1 MSQHLWP
8 VAGTFLACVDDDV
21 IVLNLAA
28 DRYDGLLDAG
38 DRIRLDDNG
47 ALQIVD
53 DDIAAELIAGG
64 IATTAQPLSRNPRP
78 VAARRELQSDPAP
91 AGRDVLRA
99 AISLITATLRFRG
112 RSLLSLVTFQH
123 RLHGPEAISEARL
136 GELVGAARVA
146 RPWIPFEGECLQRS
160 FLLRAHLAA
169 QGVATDWV
177 FGVATWPFAAHCW
190 LQIGDLVVG
199 DRLSRVSRFTPI
211 MRV

>member
-1 MSQHLWP
+1 MSKQLWP
-8 VAGTFLACVDDDV
+8 AEGVFLACVDDDV

-47 ALQIVD
+47 ALHIVD
-53 DDIAAELIAGG
+53 ADIAAELIAGR
-64 IATTAQPLSRNPRP
+64 IATAAQPLSRNPRP

-99 AISLITATLRFRG
+99 AISLLTATLRFRG
-112 RSLLSLVTFQH
+112 RSLLSLVTFRH
-123 RLHGPEAISEARL
+123 RLSDPDAVSEARL

-169 QGVATDWV
+169 QGVATDWI

>member
-1 MSQHLWP
+1 MAQQLWP
-8 VAGTFLACVDDDV
+8 AAGVFLARVDDEV
-21 IVLNLAA
+21 IVLNLAE
-28 DRYDGLLDAG
+28 DRYDGLLNVGEAIGLDAG
-38 DRIRLDDNG
+38 G
-47 ALQIVD
+47 ALQVID
-53 DDIAAELIAGG
+53 ADIASDLITAG
-64 IATTAQPLSRNPRP
+64 IATTAQPLSRNPIP
-78 VAARRELQSDPAP
+78 VIPLRELQTDPSP
-91 AGRDVLRA
+91 SKRDVLRA
-99 AISLITATLRFRG
+99 AIILFTATLRFRG
-112 RSLLSLVTFQH
+112 QSLLSLVTFQH
-123 RLHGPEAISEARL
+123 RLRDPGAISEARL
-136 GELVGAARVA
+136 GQLVGAARSA

>member
-1 MSQHLWP
+1 MAQQLWP
-8 VAGTFLACVDDDV
+8 VAGTFLARVDDDV
-21 IVLNLAA
+21 IVLNLTE
-28 DRYDGLLDAG
+28 DRYDGILGAG
-38 DRIRLDDNG
+38 DAIALDESG
-47 ALQIVD
+47 AIKVVNA
-53 DDIAAELIAGG
+53 DIASELIAAG
-64 IATTAQPLSRNPRP
+64 IATAALPLSRNVPPVRP
-78 VAARRELQSDPAP
+78 RRELQADASPP
-91 AGRDVLRA
+91 GRDVFRA
-99 AISLITATLRFRG
+99 AITQLTATLRFRG
-112 RSLLSLVTFQH
+112 RSLLSLVSFRH
-123 RLHGPEAISEARL
+123 LLRAPAVIDEARL
-136 GELVGAARVA
+136 GQLVGAARVA

>member
-1 MSQHLWP
+1 MDQYLWP
-8 VAGTFLACVDDDV
+8 VAGTFLARVDDDV
-21 IVLNLAA
+21 IVLNPAE
-28 DRYDGLLDAG
+28 DRYDGLLGAG
-38 DRIRLDDNG
+38 DAIALDERG
-47 ALQIVD
+47 AIQVVD
-53 DDIAAELIAGG
+53 ADIASELVAAG
-64 IATTAQPLSRNPRP
+64 IATTALPLSRNATPVRP
-78 VAARRELQSDPAP
+78 RRELHTDACPP
-91 AGRDVLRA
+91 GREVFRA
-99 AISLITATLRFRG
+99 AITLLTATLKFRG
-112 RSLLSLVTFQH
+112 QSLLSLVTFQH
-123 RLHGPEAISEARL
+123 RLRGPEAISETRL

-169 QGVATDWV
+169 QGVATDWI

>member
-1 MSQHLWP
+1 MSQQLWP
-8 VAGTFLACVDDDV
+8 ADGVFLACVDDDV
-21 IVLNLAA
+21 IVLDLAT
-28 DRYDGLLDAG
+28 DRYDGLLDIG

-47 ALQIVD
+47 ALQVVD
-53 DDIAAELIAGG
+53 ASIASELVTAG
-64 IATTAQPLSRNPRP
+64 IATPAQPLARCAMP
-78 VAARRELQSDPAP
+78 VTPRRELRTDPSP
-91 AGRDVLRA
+91 SKRDVLRA
-99 AISLITATLRFRG
+99 AIILFTATLRFRG
-112 RSLLSLVTFQH
+112 QSLLSLVTFRH
-123 RLHGPEAISEARL
+123 RLRDPEAVSEARL
-136 GELVGAARVA
+136 GQLVGAARTA

>member
-1 MSQHLWP
+1 MSKQLWP
-8 VAGTFLACVDDDV
+8 AEGVFLACVDEDV

-38 DRIRLDDNG
+38 GRIRLDDNG

-53 DDIAAELIAGG
+53 ADIAAELIAGG
-64 IATTAQPLSRNPRP
+64 IATAAQPLSRNPRP

-123 RLHGPEAISEARL
+123 RLRGPEAISEARL

-169 QGVATDWV
+169 QGVATDWI